1 VFGLA
6 KDVNRDGNGK
16 IDRDFFSFV
25 TSEVQ
30 RIKKQPFFAC
40 RFENYGCPKKKK
52 IEVQKKERGNFVG
65 KAGKKKKTKKTKKKK
80 ERKKNPK
87 RGQKKN

>member
-30 RIKKQPFFAC
+30 RIKNKLFFAC
-40 RFENYGCPKKKK
+40 RSENYGCPKKKK

-65 KAGKKKKTKKTKKKK
+65 KKKKKKTKKKKK
-80 ERKKNPK
+80 ERKKPK
-87 RGQKKN
+87 MRPKKN